1 MPKPKKG
8 YGKRG
13 RPSKKDIE
21 NLKAAQAIMQS
32 KNITDAY
39 MKTHPKS
46 TKESAGKNAH
56 RLLNEDVFK
65 MVKEL
70 LQLERIAATN
80 RENLEKM
87 LHVVIARYL
96 RGEENGNVYVAA
108 IKLLTQLVPEFKD
121 RYEVEGLDSKDE
133 AAIDKE
139 LRERYGIDP
148 SKIN

>member
-39 MKTHPKS
+39 MKTHPNS
-46 TKESAGKNAH
+46 TKESAEGNAH
-56 RLLNEDVFK
+56 RMLNEDVFN

-87 LHVVIARYL
+87 LHVVVARYL

-108 IKLLTQLVPEFKD
+108 IKLLTQLVPEFKE
-121 RYEVEGLDSKDE
+121 RYEVDELDKKDE